1 MWAYRR
7 VLRLEAPF
15 GVTVTGV
22 VRSTLLRGV
31 VDLHGAAAV
40 TGTLPDYVSPI
51 MVWGDVA
58 RPTARVLML
67 LELLQSGGTRTSAEL
82 AERLNVDGRTVR
94 RYVEHLRALGIPVDS
109 VRGRYGGY
117 RLARHYRMPPLMLT
131 DEEALAVV
139 WGLLLT
145 GRSGSGPASIG
156 DVEAATSKV
165 RRVLPP
171 ALARQIDA
179 VVETVNFTG
188 GRIGEAER
196 TGGGEEAGARVLIGL
211 AQAAGD
217 RRPVAF
223 DYLPRHGRAR
233 LRTVHPHGI
242 VAMHGLLY
250 LTGHDVGRQAE
261 RTFRLDRIAGL
272 RLLEGTFEVPDDL
285 NPVQRVVGPLAAG
298 PGRHEVSVLVDADA
312 THVRALFPETLAS
325 VEPVAGVAGNGH
337 WLRIFVRAERLEWVA
352 GRLAALD
359 RPFVIEQPK
368 ALHGVVAALGQ
379 KLIATAIV
387 DPSGDS
393 G

>member
-1 MWAYRR
+1 
-7 VLRLEAPF
+7 
-15 GVTVTGV
+15 
-22 VRSTLLRGV
+22 
-31 VDLHGAAAV
+31 
-40 TGTLPDYVSPI
+40 
-51 MVWGDVA
+51 MV
-58 RPTARVLML
+58 RPTARVLTL

-179 VVETVNFTG
+179 VVDTVNFTG
-188 GRIGEAER
+188 GRI
-196 TGGGEEAGARVLIGL
+196 TGGGGEASARVLLGL
-211 AQAAGD
+211 ARAAGD
-217 RRPVAF
+217 RRPIAF
-223 DYLPRHGRAR
+223 DYLSRHGRAR
-233 LRTVHPHGI
+233 SRTVHPHGI
-242 VAMHGLLY
+242 VALHGLLY

-298 PGRHEVSVLVDADA
+298 PGLHEVSVLVDADA
-312 THVRALFPETLAS
+312 AHVRALFPETLAS

-359 RPFVIEQPK
+359 RPFVIEQPE
-368 ALHGVVAALGQ
+368 ALHGVVAALGR
-379 KLIATAIV
+379 KLIAAAIV
-387 DPSGDS
+387 DPGGDS

>member
-1 MWAYRR
+1 M
-7 VLRLEAPF
+7 L
-15 GVTVTGV
+15 T
-22 VRSTLLRGV
+22 
-31 VDLHGAAAV
+31 
-40 TGTLPDYVSPI
+40 
-51 MVWGDVA
+51 
-58 RPTARVLML
+58 L

-82 AERLNVDGRTVR
+82 AERLGVDGRTVL
-94 RYVEHLRALGIPVDS
+94 RYVEHLRDLGIPVDS

-117 RLARHYRMPPLMLT
+117 RLARHHRMPPLMLT

-156 DVEAATSKV
+156 NVEAATSKV

-179 VVETVNFTG
+179 VVETVNVIG

-196 TGGGEEAGARVLIGL
+196 TGGGGEEPGARVLLGL
-211 AQAAGD
+211 AQAARD

-233 LRTVHPHGI
+233 SRTVHPHGI
-242 VAMHGLLY
+242 VALRGLLY

-272 RLLEGTFEVPDDL
+272 RLLAGTFEVPADL
-285 NPVQRVVGPLAAG
+285 DPVQRVVGPLAAG
-298 PGRHEVSVLVDADA
+298 PGRHEVSVLVDAD
-312 THVRALFPETLAS
+312 TVHVRALFPETLAS
-325 VEPVAGVAGNGH
+325 VEPVAGVAGDGH

-359 RPFVIEQPK
+359 RPFVIEQPE

-379 KLIATAIV
+379 KLIAAAIV
-387 DPSGDS
+387 DRSGDP

>member
-1 MWAYRR
+1 M
-7 VLRLEAPF
+7 
-15 GVTVTGV
+15 
-22 VRSTLLRGV
+22 VRFTWLRGV
-31 VDLHGAAAV
+31 VDPHGAAAV
-40 TGTLPDYVSPI
+40 TGTLPDYVSPS
-51 MVWGDVA
+51 MAWGDVA
-58 RPTARVLML
+58 RPTARVLTL

-94 RYVEHLRALGIPVDS
+94 RYVEHLRDLGIPVDS
-109 VRGRYGGY
+109 VRGRHGGY

-179 VVETVNFTG
+179 VVGTVNFTG
-188 GRIGEAER
+188 GRIGEADH
-196 TGGGEEAGARVLIGL
+196 TGGGEEASARVLLGL
-211 AQAAGD
+211 AQATGD

-223 DYLPRHGRAR
+223 DYMPRHGRAR

-312 THVRALFPETLAS
+312 MQVRALFPETLAS

-379 KLIATAIV
+379 KLIAAAIV
-387 DPSGDS
+387 EPGGDS

>member
-1 MWAYRR
+1 M
-7 VLRLEAPF
+7 
-15 GVTVTGV
+15 
-22 VRSTLLRGV
+22 
-31 VDLHGAAAV
+31 
-40 TGTLPDYVSPI
+40 
-51 MVWGDVA
+51 A
-58 RPTARVLML
+58 RPTARVLTL
-67 LELLQSGGTRTSAEL
+67 LELLQSGGTRTAAEL

-94 RYVEHLRALGIPVDS
+94 RYVEHLRDLGIPVDS
-109 VRGRYGGY
+109 ARGRYGGY

-145 GRSGSGPASIG
+145 GRPGSGPASIG

-188 GRIGEAER
+188 ER
-196 TGGGEEAGARVLIGL
+196 TAGGEEASARVLLGL
-211 AQAAGD
+211 AQAARD
-217 RRPVAF
+217 RRPIAF
-223 DYLPRHGRAR
+223 DYLPRDGRAR
-233 LRTVHPHGI
+233 SRTVHPHGI
-242 VAMHGLLY
+242 VALHGLLY
-250 LTGHDVGRQAE
+250 LTGHDVGRRAE

-285 NPVQRVVGPLAAG
+285 NPVRRVVGPLAPG

-312 THVRALFPETLAS
+312 PQVRALFPETLAS
-325 VEPVAGVAGNGH
+325 VEPVAGVAGEGH

-359 RPFVIEQPK
+359 RPFVIEEPE
-368 ALHGVVAALGQ
+368 ALHEVVAALRQ
-379 KLIATAIV
+379 KLIAAV
-387 DPSGDS
+387 DPGGDP

>member
-1 MWAYRR
+1 M
-7 VLRLEAPF
+7 
-15 GVTVTGV
+15 
-22 VRSTLLRGV
+22 
-31 VDLHGAAAV
+31 
-40 TGTLPDYVSPI
+40 
-51 MVWGDVA
+51 A
-58 RPTARVLML
+58 RPTARVLTL

-94 RYVEHLRALGIPVDS
+94 RYVEHLRDLGIPVDS

-145 GRSGSGPASIG
+145 GRAGSGPASIG

-179 VVETVNFTG
+179 VVDTVNFTG

-196 TGGGEEAGARVLIGL
+196 TGGGEEAGARVLLGL

-217 RRPVAF
+217 RRPIAF
-223 DYLPRHGRAR
+223 DYRPRHGPAR

-242 VAMHGLLY
+242 VALHGRLY

-285 NPVQRVVGPLAAG
+285 NPVQQVVGPLAAG

-312 THVRALFPETLAS
+312 MQVRALFPETLAS
-325 VEPVAGVAGNGH
+325 VEPVADVAGKGH

-368 ALHGVVAALGQ
+368 ALHAAVAALGQ
-379 KLIATAIV
+379 KLIAAAIV
-387 DPSGDS
+387 DPSDDS
-393 G
+393 GPDRGARTDSNGTRSARS